1 MKSIKK
7 QITIS
12 EKTNEF
18 LQKLK
23 QDSGIKWDSQFIEK
37 LILEEYQRKHNK

>member
-12 EKTNEF
+12 EKTNEIF
-18 LQKLK
+18 NKLK
-23 QDSGIKWDSQFIEK
+23 EDSCIKWDSQYIEK
-37 LILEEYQRKHNK
+37 LILEEYQRKQNK

>member
-12 EKTNEF
+12 EKTNEIF
-18 LQKLK
+18 NKLK
-23 QDSGIKWDSQFIEK
+23 EDSYIKWDSQYIEK
-37 LILEEYQRKHNK
+37 LILEEYQRKQNK